1 MWSAQAQLAPFLSE
15 AQLRR
20 CRGPEA
26 REGFARALSISGI
39 LPIVSIILLPHER
52 NPNPVPAYHGAMT
65 NSQPGSESQSTVA
78 SVALFAFLAI
88 GLSWALWLPIIASQ
102 HGWIEA
108 KIPVMPWGSFGPAL
122 AAIILSL
129 RSGSVRD
136 LLRPILRFRAR
147 GSDYAIAVLG
157 PMVALV
163 IAAAAEFFARGTSP
177 EFANLD
183 KLWLA
188 PVLWVVILIVGGPLG
203 EEIGWRG
210 FALPRLLPR
219 IGPFASSLVISLM
232 WLVWHLP
239 LFWLE
244 GAAQKGSSIALFA
257 VAVLAFAIIFTWL
270 WIRTGGN
277 LWLAITIHTSINF
290 SSVGLPGIIPSLDS
304 ETVFTPVFT
313 SIVCACAL
321 LIVLQWQLDR
331 HESALS

>member
-1 MWSAQAQLAPFLSE
+1 
-15 AQLRR
+15 
-20 CRGPEA
+20 
-26 REGFARALSISGI
+26 
-39 LPIVSIILLPHER
+39 
-52 NPNPVPAYHGAMT
+52 MT
-65 NSQPGSESQSTVA
+65 NSQPVSESQSTLA
-78 SVALFAFLAI
+78 PVALFASLAI
-88 GLSWALWLPIIASQ
+88 ALSWALWLPIIASQ

-122 AAIILSL
+122 AAILL
-129 RSGSVRD
+129 AWRSGSVRQ

-157 PMVALV
+157 PMLALV
-163 IAAAAEFFARGTSP
+163 IAAAAEFFARGKAP

-188 PVLWVVILIVGGPLG
+188 PVLWIVILIVGGPLG

-210 FALPRLLPR
+210 FALPRLLSR
-219 IGPFASSLVISLM
+219 IGPLPSSLVIAVM

-257 VAVLAFAIIFTWL
+257 VAVLAFAIVFTWF
-270 WIRTGGN
+270 WIRTAGN

-290 SSVGLPGIIPSLDS
+290 SSVGLPGIVPSLDN

-321 LIVLQWQLDR
+321 LIVLHWQFHR
-331 HESALS
+331 PERAKG